1 MAGTTREKQTTVG
14 PPALQNQATV
24 CQALFCVLWGT
35 VVTTVSA
42 IYGAYKFNCL
52 LTVIIFSAAN
62 SWPTVNPPRQVG
74 LLLLKCV
81 LDNNII
87 PTTRGPT
94 KPAVLA
100 TVGSFTKV
108 EARRTPLAPATV
120 YRAPHTGRWPPTPA
134 RRGRRDFTRVH
145 LGTLGTIP
153 VGSTN
158 E

>member
-1 MAGTTREKQTTVG
+1 MDFGSKVADIHFHTGGVD
-14 PPALQNQATV
+14 
-24 CQALFCVLWGT
+24 
-35 VVTTVSA
+35 
-42 IYGAYKFNCL
+42 
-52 LTVIIFSAAN
+52 
-62 SWPTVNPPRQVG
+62 PTWLIR
-74 LLLLKCV
+74 LLLKCA

-145 LGTLGTIP
+145 LGTLGTFP
-153 VGSTN
+153 VGPTN